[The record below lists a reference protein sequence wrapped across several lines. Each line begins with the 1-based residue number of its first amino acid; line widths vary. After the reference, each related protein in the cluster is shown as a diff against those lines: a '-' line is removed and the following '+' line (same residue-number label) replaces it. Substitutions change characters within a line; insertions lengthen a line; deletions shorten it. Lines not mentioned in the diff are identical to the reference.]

1 MAHNFL
7 KRLEL
12 HGFKSFAN
20 KIVLE
25 FPGRI
30 IAIVGPNGSGKS
42 NVVDAIRWVLGE
54 REAKQLR
61 GATLNNLIF
70 AGTPKKA
77 AMGFASV
84 GLSFDNRNRELP
96 FEAEEV
102 VIVRKID
109 RSGNSEFFVNDA
121 EIKLK
126 DLVPLLLRAKLSS
139 RGMLIVGQGESDIFV
154 KSSPEERRFMIEEVL
169 GLREFRIRKNQAE
182 RRLVASE
189 INMEKVQAMIQ
200 EIAPHLKFLR
210 RQKTRLEKRLEI
222 ETELRALENNYFSF
236 HYSEFLVQQKET
248 EKPLPSLNERKNK
261 QAAEVAILEKEI
273 KSVNYESKVSQKIK
287 EIKFRLDKLIDQK
300 SDLEKAITKI
310 EVKREI
316 MTGREEIATHPA
328 SELIA
333 IIKSLSEDL
342 NDLINSD
349 NLEEIKKV
357 LAKWSHTLK
366 ELTRASKKDETE
378 SDNLTKIEEKKI
390 KAEIENIIQ
399 RINLARAE
407 ENQLSDSERDAN
419 RVLREKFE
427 KLETLKNALRNIE
440 NECLAVLFEKEK
452 NAMKIGDL
460 ENQWKSAGRD
470 IKELREFTLPSFATQ
485 NLGGLNSAEVE
496 KKMLHLRG
504 ELAAIGEIDQTL
516 IKESEETEN
525 RYIFLEKELADL
537 GKAAADLKK
546 LIKELDEKIHNDFK
560 KAFGKINEEFNK
572 YFNLMFNGGKAK
584 FKLKSHIK
592 KEEIAELHGEGT
604 EDKEIREEIKHEE
617 EEIFAGV
624 EIDINVPKKKITS
637 LEMLSGGEKS
647 LVSAAALF
655 SLIAVSP
662 PPFLVLDEMDAALD
676 ETNARR
682 FAELI
687 KEFSGKTQFI
697 IITHNRY
704 TMEAA
709 NILYG
714 ITMEGDGVSK
724 VLSMKLE

>member
-1 MAHNFL
+1 MHNFL

-30 IAIVGPNGSGKS
+30 IGVVGPNGSGKS

-61 GATLNNLIF
+61 GATLDNLIF
-70 AGTPKKA
+70 AGTPKKT

-84 GLSFDNRNRELP
+84 VLTFDNRNRELP

-102 VIVRKID
+102 AVARKID
-109 RSGNSEFFVNDA
+109 RSGNSEFFVNDI

-126 DLVPLLLRAKLSS
+126 DLVPLLLRARLSS

-182 RRLVASE
+182 RRLVASQ
-189 INMEKVQAMIQ
+189 INMEKAQAMIQ

-210 RQKTRLEKRLEI
+210 RQKTRWEKRLET
-222 ETELRALENNYFSF
+222 ETALRALENNYFSLR
-236 HYSEFLVQQKET
+236 YREFLDKQKEI
-248 EKPLPSLNERKNK
+248 EKPLSVLEANRKK
-261 QAAEVAILEKEI
+261 QETEVMTLEKEI
-273 KSVNYESKVSQKIK
+273 KSTNYDNKISQKIK
-287 EIKFRLDKLIDQK
+287 EIKFRLDDLIGKK
-300 SDLEKAITKI
+300 SHLEKEIAKM
-310 EVKREI
+310 EAKREI
-316 MTGREEIATHPA
+316 LSLTEETASHSA
-328 SELIA
+328 SELTA
-333 IIKSLSEDL
+333 IIKSLAADI
-342 NDLINSD
+342 NDLINSN

-366 ELTRASKKDETE
+366 ELMRASKKDETE
-378 SDNLTKIEEKKI
+378 LAHLNEIEEKKI
-390 KAEIENIIQ
+390 KTAIENIVSQ
-399 RINLARAE
+399 INLAREE
-407 ENQLSDSERDAN
+407 ENQLSDSERSAN
-419 RVLREKFE
+419 RNLREKFE
-427 KLETLKNALRNIE
+427 KLEALKNILRKIE
-440 NECLAVLFEKEK
+440 NECLAVTFEKEK
-452 NAMKIGDL
+452 IALKINDL
-460 ENQWKSAGRD
+460 ENQWKSIGRE
-470 IKELREFTLPSFATQ
+470 IKELREFTSA
-485 NLGGLNSAEVE
+485 NSAERDREELNLAEAE

-504 ELAAIGEIDQTL
+504 ELAAIGEIDSAL

-525 RYIFLEKELADL
+525 RYLFLEKELADL
-537 GKAAADLKK
+537 GVASMDLKT

-584 FKLKSHIK
+584 FKLKSHIQ
-592 KEEIAELHGEGT
+592 KEEIEELHGENEET
-604 EDKEIREEIKHEE
+604 KEIKEEIKHEE

-624 EIDINVPKKKITS
+624 EIDVSVPKKKITN

-682 FAELI
+682 FAELV
-687 KEFSGKTQFI
+687 KEFSHKTQFI

-704 TMEAA
+704 TMEVA

-724 VLSMKLE
+724 VLSMKLDS